1 MRIAF
6 YPTLKA
12 PDHPVPSGD
21 REMARL
27 LVAALQRAGH
37 AVEMASPLRSF
48 SKQPDPARL
57 VMLEA
62 AAAGEIARLLA
73 FWRGPGQDQRPGLW
87 FTYHLYYKAPDLI
100 GPAIARALAIPYVV
114 AEASHAQKRS
124 RDAWAPW
131 QSHVED
137 ALAAAAAVLC
147 FTRVDRAGLQRLPG
161 LKAMLVD
168 LPPFIDVAGQLP
180 CASGDA
186 RAPVRLATLAMM
198 RHGVKLQSYRFLAQ
212 SLHLLD
218 DIDWQL
224 TIIGD
229 GPARADVAAAF
240 SGFAPGRIHWTGLV
254 ARADVPQHLAQAGLF
269 LWPGIGEAYG
279 LVFLEAQAAGLPVL
293 ALDCGGIAATMRA
306 GETGVLIDE
315 LTPEAYARAARNLML
330 DHSARQ
336 AMGQAARHFVH
347 DERNLDAAAA
357 ILKATLVQANNGY

>member
-48 SKQPDPARL
+48 SRQPDPVRL
-57 VMLEA
+57 AALGTA
-62 AAAGEIARLLA
+62 AASEIARLLA
-73 FWRGPGQDQRPGLW
+73 FWRGPGQDRRPGLW

-131 QSHVED
+131 QAQVES

-147 FTRVDRAGLQRLPG
+147 FTGVDRAGLQRLPG
-161 LKAMLVD
+161 LKARLVD
-168 LPPFIDVAGQLP
+168 LPPFIDVASHHP
-180 CASGDA
+180 HASGDG
-186 RAPVRLATLAMM
+186 RAPVRLVTLAMM

-212 SLHLLD
+212 SLHLLK

-240 SGFAPGRIHWTGLV
+240 AGFAPGRIHWTGLV
-254 ARADVPQHLAQAGLF
+254 APENLQQHLAQADLF

-279 LVFLEAQAAGLPVL
+279 LAYLEAQAAGLPVL
-293 ALDCGGIAATMRA
+293 ALDCGGIAATLRA
-306 GETGVLIDE
+306 GETGLLIDE
-315 LTPEAYARAARNLML
+315 LTPEAYARAARTLML
-330 DHSARQ
+330 NHSARQ
-336 AMGQAARHFVH
+336 AMGQAARRFVH
-347 DERNLDAAAA
+347 EERNLDAAAA
-357 ILKATLVQANNGY
+357 ILNATLVLASNGS